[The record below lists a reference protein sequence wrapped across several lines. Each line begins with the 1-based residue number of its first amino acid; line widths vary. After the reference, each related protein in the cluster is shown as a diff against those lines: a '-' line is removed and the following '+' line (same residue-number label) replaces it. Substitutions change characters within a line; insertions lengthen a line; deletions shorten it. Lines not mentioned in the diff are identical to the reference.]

1 MSQGFRRRGGGPG
14 QGAAAWPAF
23 RPAALSEYQDSLD
36 RLRGLGGFDDDAAL
50 LEQSLPRAAGGG
62 TAHAPEPAISPA
74 EMAVFERFVELLAS
88 RQEDTMLRLAKRA
101 LNRARAT
108 GGPGG
113 EPTSLTADYT
123 NLTRSSEA
131 TSFASNRVA
140 AERITLAEQQH
151 ALERQQ
157 AVLSGQRQ
165 AFEAERDEFEW
176 VKGQLMRSLPD
187 GAAARLQAQHR
198 AVQARLQYLQ
208 MRADAGAHTGRER
221 ERAAAAALARAGRQR
236 ARREHVCALRLQC
249 ALRRRV
255 ARRRA
260 EAARGE
266 IEGRRGERAAQ
277 LEAGRARVRAGI
289 EARERR
295 EAQQEAARLLQA
307 SERGRSLRAGPKG
320 AALREHTLAKRQ
332 MEERLVQAGA
342 AVTMQA
348 KTRQRLARRE
358 AQARHEARRLQGE
371 RRARRHHLTVAEVRH
386 QQQRERAATAM
397 QAVVRGKGG
406 RDAAA
411 ATRARRGEEKRRE
424 GKRREQKAEARAAA
438 RRARQEHRAAT
449 TLQATARRRCH
460 ARVAT
465 EEARQQQLR
474 RATRDARG
482 AAGAAAART
491 ALEREER
498 ELKLRPAPPTV
509 VLHSLALDLGMLR
522 RPSQLI
528 VEVELGSDPRML
540 HARLQRDC
548 SRMTKS
554 GQISL
559 GDFEIAMPFDHPG
572 VAPRLAA
579 LLSRTGQAQ
588 VDTDVVFTLYAAEG
602 DAQPGYIGQAYVNL
616 HECLRAA
623 KDHVGAEEPQL
634 VLETDDSRAVATLQ
648 VSVRA
653 LAAMRAL
660 VSPAAA
666 AAAARPRATPK
677 GLEETHYQGDTA
689 DNEWEWDLDTGG

>member
-1 MSQGFRRRGGGPG
+1 MSQRRRGG

-36 RLRGLGGFDDDAAL
+36 RLRGLGGFDDDATL

-62 TAHAPEPAISPA
+62 AAHAPEPAISPA
-74 EMAVFERFVELLAS
+74 EMAVFDRFVELLAS
-88 RQEDTMLRLAKRA
+88 RQEDTMLRLVKRA
-101 LNRARAT
+101 LNRARTCAT
-108 GGPGG
+108 GGPGC
-113 EPTSLTADYT
+113 EPLSSLADYT

-131 TSFASNRVA
+131 TSFSSNRVA

-151 ALERQQ
+151 ALQRQQ
-157 AVLSGQRQ
+157 AVLSGQRK
-165 AFEAERDEFEW
+165 ALEAERDEFEW

-198 AVQARLQYLQ
+198 AVQARMQYLQ
-208 MRADAGAHTGRER
+208 MRADAGAHAGRER
-221 ERAAAAALARAGRQR
+221 ERAAAAALARAGRER

-260 EAARGE
+260 EVTRSE

-307 SERGRSLRAGPKG
+307 SERGRRLRAGPEG

-332 MEERLVQAGA
+332 MEERLVQAQA

-358 AQARHEARRLQGE
+358 AHARHEARRLQGE

-386 QQQRERAATAM
+386 QQQKERAATAV
-397 QAVVRGKGG
+397 QAAVRGKAG
-406 RDAAA
+406 RSAAD

-424 GKRREQKAEARAAA
+424 GKRREQKAEVRAAA

-449 TLQATARRRCH
+449 TLQATARRRCD

-482 AAGAAAART
+482 AAGAAAARS

-498 ELKLRPAPPTV
+498 VRAAPPTV
-509 VLHSLALDLGMLR
+509 VLHSVTLELGMLR
-522 RPSQLI
+522 RPSQLLI
-528 VEVELGSDPRML
+528 EVELGSEPRMM

-548 SRMTKS
+548 SRMSES

-559 GDFEIAMPFDHPG
+559 GDFEMTMPFDHPG
-572 VAPRLAA
+572 VAPRMAQ

-588 VDTDVVFTLYAAEG
+588 VETDVVFTLYAVQG
-602 DAQPGYIGQAYVNL
+602 DAQPAYIGQAFVNL

-634 VLETDDSRAVATLQ
+634 VLETDDSRAVGRLQ

-666 AAAARPRATPK
+666 AAAATPRPRATPK

-689 DNEWEWDLDTGG
+689 DNEWDWDLDTGG

>member
-1 MSQGFRRRGGGPG
+1 MSHRRRG

-36 RLRGLGGFDDDAAL
+36 RLRGLGGFDDDATL
-50 LEQSLPRAAGGG
+50 LEQSLPRGAGGG
-62 TAHAPEPAISPA
+62 AAYPPEPAISPA

-88 RQEDTMLRLAKRA
+88 RQEDSMLRLAKRA
-101 LNRARAT
+101 LNRARTCTTA
-108 GGPGG
+108 GG
-113 EPTSLTADYT
+113 EPSSSTADYT

-140 AERITLAEQQH
+140 ADRITLAEQQH

-157 AVLSGQRQ
+157 AVLDGSRRCLD
-165 AFEAERDEFEW
+165 AERDEFEW
-176 VKGQLMRSLPD
+176 VKVQLTRSLPD

-198 AVQARLQYLQ
+198 GVQARLQYMQ
-208 MRADAGAHTGRER
+208 RRADAGAHAGRER

-295 EAQQEAARLLQA
+295 AEQEEAARLLQA
-307 SERGRSLRAGPKG
+307 SERGRSLRAGPEG
-320 AALREHTLAKRQ
+320 AALREHTAAKRQ
-332 MEERLVQAGA
+332 MEERLVQAEA

-386 QQQRERAATAM
+386 QQQKERAAMAV
-397 QAVVRGKGG
+397 QAVVRGKTG
-406 RDAAA
+406 RSAAA

-424 GKRREQKAEARAAA
+424 GKRREQKAEVRAAA
-438 RRARQEHRAAT
+438 RRARQEDRAAT
-449 TLQATARRRCH
+449 TLQATARRRCD
-460 ARVAT
+460 ARAAT

-498 ELKLRPAPPTV
+498 ERKLRPAPPTV

-528 VEVELGSDPRML
+528 VEVELGSEPRMM

-588 VDTDVVFTLYAAEG
+588 VDTDVVFTLYAAQG

-634 VLETDDSRAVATLQ
+634 VLETDDSRAVGTLQ

-666 AAAARPRATPK
+666 AAARPRAAPK
-677 GLEETHYQGDTA
+677 GLEETHYEGDTA

>member
-1 MSQGFRRRGGGPG
+1 MSRRRGPG
-14 QGAAAWPAF
+14 AVAWPAF

-36 RLRGLGGFDDDAAL
+36 RLRGLGGFDDDATL
-50 LEQSLPRAAGGG
+50 LEQSLPIAA
-62 TAHAPEPAISPA
+62 PDPALNQA

-101 LNRARAT
+101 LNRARTCAT

-113 EPTSLTADYT
+113 EPSTADYT

-131 TSFASNRVA
+131 TSFSSKRVA
-140 AERITLAEQQH
+140 AERISLAEQQH

-157 AVLSGQRQ
+157 LALDAQRT

-176 VKGQLMRSLPD
+176 VKRQMMRSMPD

-208 MRADAGAHTGRER
+208 MRADAGAHAGRER

-236 ARREHVCALRLQC
+236 ARREHACALRLQC
-249 ALRRRV
+249 ALRQRV
-255 ARRRA
+255 ARRRF
-260 EAARGE
+260 EAARAE
-266 IEGRRGERAAQ
+266 LECRRGERAAQ
-277 LEAGRARVRAGI
+277 LAEGRARVRAGV

-295 EAQQEAARLLQA
+295 EAEHEAARLLQA
-307 SERGRSLRAGPKG
+307 SERGRSLRAGPHG
-320 AALREHTLAKRQ
+320 AARREHTVAKQQ
-332 MEERLVQAGA
+332 MAERLVQAEA
-342 AVTMQA
+342 AVTVQA
-348 KTRQRLARRE
+348 KARQRLARHE

-371 RRARRHHLTVAEVRH
+371 RRARRHHLTVAEVRQ
-386 QQQRERAATAM
+386 QQQRERAATAV
-397 QAVVRGKGG
+397 QAAVRGKAG
-406 RDAAA
+406 RGTAAA
-411 ATRARRGEEKRRE
+411 ARAQRGEERRRE
-424 GKRREQKAEARAAA
+424 GERKAEARAAA

-449 TLQATARRRCH
+449 TLQATARRRSD
-460 ARVAT
+460 ARVAA
-465 EEARQQQLR
+465 ARAREQQLQ

-482 AAGAAAART
+482 AAGAAAARS

-498 ELKLRPAPPTV
+498 ERRLRAAPPTV
-509 VLHSLALDLGMLR
+509 VLHSLALDLGVLR

-528 VEVELGSDPRML
+528 VEVELGSEPRMM
-540 HARLQRDC
+540 HARLLRDC
-548 SRMTKS
+548 SRMSKS
-554 GQISL
+554 GQLSL
-559 GDFEIAMPFDHPG
+559 GDFEMTMPFEHPS

-588 VDTDVVFTLYAAEG
+588 VDTDVVFTLYAAQG
-602 DAQPGYIGQAYVNL
+602 DAQPAYLGQAYVNL

-634 VLETDDSRAVATLQ
+634 VLEADDSRAVGTLE

-660 VSPAAA
+660 VRPAMAA

-677 GLEETHYQGDTA
+677 GLDETHYQA
-689 DNEWEWDLDTGG
+689 DIADHEWEWDLDTGG